1 MWHNNVCRTES
12 GVGIPSVV
20 HWLHAWSSILQL
32 YSSDSA
38 SNLKFMQ
45 KTMDKQ
51 LLKCTVQRA
60 KATITQSA
68 IWL

>member
-1 MWHNNVCRTES
+1 MAYVCRTES

-20 HWLHAWSSILQL
+20 HWHGQAFCNS
-32 YSSDSA
+32 SSDSA